1 MPEHPPSTS
10 PSPVQQGPDGPYMQL
25 QGNDLRLTLWKDT
38 DVNDAVELFN
48 HPDVGKWACLRPYPY
63 GPKDYQFIASI
74 LPLHRD
80 LASSFLNVT
89 PPPLGNLES
98 CPMFPLSALRDD
110 QGRVVGSANVGP
122 SQKEVGAWEIAYD
135 LHPSLQGKGIGR
147 IMVQTLIE
155 FTGWLGVKM
164 VVAFCETSNIPSS
177 SLLKKLGFTYVG
189 EKLQQ
194 YPEDKG
200 GDVRVIHGFNNL
212 CTGIFPD
219 DGESSSPIL
228 KETSAEAAK
237 MNRFQAQLQS
247 RASIPG
253 SKKMKLTGTLFTV
266 SCLYRY
272 PDGENHQL
280 GSYIAEQLGGRTIDI
295 DNELAHLERKNKN
308 KNGSGKAR
316 R

>member
-1 MPEHPPSTS
+1 MFS
-10 PSPVQQGPDGPYMQL
+10 
-25 QGNDLRLTLWKDT
+25 RLPTL
-38 DVNDAVELFN
+38 
-48 HPDVGKWACLRPYPY
+48 
-63 GPKDYQFIASI
+63 FITFI
-74 LPLHRD
+74 L
-80 LASSFLNVT
+80 
-89 PPPLGNLES
+89 
-98 CPMFPLSALRDD
+98 
-110 QGRVVGSANVGP
+110 
-122 SQKEVGAWEIAYD
+122 
-135 LHPSLQGKGIGR
+135 
-147 IMVQTLIE
+147 
-155 FTGWLGVKM
+155 
-164 VVAFCETSNIPSS
+164 
-177 SLLKKLGFTYVG
+177 LLVI
-189 EKLQQ
+189 
-194 YPEDKG
+194 
-200 GDVRVIHGFNNL
+200 VRVEAKTRRSRETPKYIAVSIPDYLDRWDFTTEFNNL